1 MNNSKTT
8 IQFLDGWRQEQH
20 GVIER
25 GSRIT
30 LEYEKGRLPDSFAQ
44 WRGAEFGDIVAV
56 CRFHPRG
63 DIKSGSVVAPVRDR
77 ENPPGM
83 VIGHVPH
90 ALDVAVPPDATRAEI
105 WFHGFYQTTSHHDS
119 WDSRFGENYWF
130 EIQGPPPRMPAQPVM
145 YRAGALTRPDVVN
158 VLEHSA
164 AKIDTLRETGVK
176 LETTLNVVAWVRES
190 PYGANAWID
199 VHVFNDEDELIE
211 AETLTLSY
219 SGLGPVSRYEFSGT
233 VYHGAT
239 ATPGS
244 VQFRPDA
251 RTIQYRLYYDVN
263 YQVFTDGILH
273 QFELTQDALVRSASV
288 DADVRRETPSDISRP
303 VSSAS

>member
-1 MNNSKTT
+1 MNTSGST
-8 IQFLDGWRQEQH
+8 IQFLDGWRQEQR

-25 GSRIT
+25 GSRLT
-30 LEYEKGRLPDSFAQ
+30 LEYDTGRLPDSFAQ
-44 WRGAEFGDIVAV
+44 WKGAEFGDIVAV

-63 DIKSGSVVAPVRDR
+63 DMMSGSVVAPVRDR
-77 ENPPGM
+77 DNPPGP

-90 ALDVAVPPDATRAEI
+90 ALDLPVPPDATRAEV

-130 EIQGPPPRMPAQPVM
+130 EIQGPAPRMPAQSVM
-145 YRAGALTRPDVVN
+145 YRSGALTRPDVVS
-158 VLEHSA
+158 VQEQRA
-164 AKIDTLRETGVK
+164 TKVDTLRQTGVK
-176 LETTLNVVAWVRES
+176 LETTLKVVAWVRES

-199 VHVFNDEDELIE
+199 VHVFDDKDGLID

-219 SGLGPVSRYEFSGT
+219 SGLGPISTYEFSGT

-244 VQFRPDA
+244 AQFRPDA
-251 RTIQYRLYYDVN
+251 RTVQYRLYYEVN

-273 QFELTQDALVRSASV
+273 QLELTEDALVSSGSV
-288 DADVRRETPSDISRP
+288 DRLQA
-303 VSSAS
+303 VS